1 MSWAASENSFC
12 TLKINF
18 RNALTAEAKEGDEE
32 NKVGSHLSNNFLEQN
47 LKYNFTGIGRKDARF
62 KYR

>member
-1 MSWAASENSFC
+1 MNVKNSCSFR

-32 NKVGSHLSNNFLEQN
+32 NKVGSHFSNSFLEQN

-62 KYR
+62 KHR